1 MRTLLAIMLFMA
13 SNAVLAQSTFFIK
26 NRPNPAHVVND
37 FGNFLSTSD
46 EQTLENDLVA
56 YRKKSGKSIV
66 IITIPSLT
74 DNTGYTW
81 AVEDAALQYF
91 NKWGVGSRTW
101 DNGVLILVSKD
112 PHRVR
117 IATGKGVEHILTD
130 DVCQQ
135 IIDKAIIPDFKLSF
149 YYSGFKEGV
158 KDIKSTLGSGRF
170 TSRVYSGRTTN
181 SAASNNW
188 SSANKPAQA
197 DTQAVAQTEQQQ
209 SVAQNVAAT
218 PKEVSKTKKVL
229 RWIVTPVILIVIMWL
244 RVKWVTGE
252 KFGGEDK
259 TTAAN
264 STVTT
269 RRSNWTDYIN
279 AIGWIGYWL
288 IKIYWWAIVFAFG
301 CIAILFGFNVWK
313 RGGFRFFKYPGG
325 RAATAT
331 ASASYGGGQ
340 SNGGGATGSW

>member
-37 FGNFLSTSD
+37 FGGFLSTSD
-46 EQTLENDLVA
+46 EQTLENDLIA

-66 IITIPSLT
+66 IITLPSLT

-81 AVEDAALQYF
+81 TIEDAATQYF
-91 NKWGVGSRTW
+91 NKWGAGSSTW

-117 IATGKGVEHILTD
+117 IAAGKGVEHILTD
-130 DVCQQ
+130 EVCQQ
-135 IIDKAIIPDFKLSF
+135 ILNNAILPDFKLSF
-149 YYSGFKEGV
+149 YYSGLNEGV
-158 KDIKSTLGSGRF
+158 KDIKATLGSGRF
-170 TSRVYSGRTTN
+170 TSRKYSGRTAN
-181 SAASNNW
+181 STAGNL
-188 SSANKPAQA
+188 SSANTPAQA
-197 DTQAVAQTEQQQ
+197 DTLAQTQTDQQQ
-209 SVAQNVAAT
+209 SVAAK

-229 RWIVTPVILIVIMWL
+229 RWIVTPLILIVIMWL

-252 KFGGEDK
+252 KFWGEDK
-259 TTAAN
+259 ATATAAS
-264 STVTT
+264 STVAT

-279 AIGWIGYWL
+279 AIGWIGYWV
-288 IKIYWWAIVFAFG
+288 IKFYWWAIVFAFG
-301 CIAILFGFNVWK
+301 CFAILFGFNVWK
-313 RGGFRFFKYPGG
+313 RGGFRFFKYPAD
-325 RAATAT
+325 RTAG

-340 SNGGGATGSW
+340 TNGGGATGSW